1 MYIAMGYAFY
11 MIEYIQEVFKL
22 SLTIAGTLFGIL
34 TSTTSLVGTVLGSI
48 ILDLIMKK
56 QESSTLLVRCQVA
69 TKVTGLFV
77 VLGICLGLIM
87 PFARKLPLFYVTLT
101 STISFLSMG
110 TCTIKKCYSLEC
122 RVERSAV
129 C

>member
-34 TSTTSLVGTVLGSI
+34 TSTTFLVGTVLGSI
-48 ILDLIMKK
+48 ILDLDMEK
-56 QESSTLLVRCQVA
+56 QEISTLLVRCEVA
-69 TKVTGLFV
+69 TKVTGIFV
-77 VLGICLGLIM
+77 VLGMCLGLIM
-87 PFARKLPLFYVTLT
+87 PFARNLPLFYVTLT

-110 TCTIKKCYSLEC
+110 TYTIK
-122 RVERSAV
+122 SAIL
-129 C
+129 